1 MYLNGKRIVLGVCG
15 GIAAYR
21 VAELARMLMKQ
32 GAEVRCVMTEAA
44 CEFISPLTFEALTG
58 EEVHRQ
64 LFDLT
69 RERNMGHIQLA
80 RWADVVLVAP
90 ATANSIA
97 KFAHGVADDLLT
109 TLMQV
114 CEAPVLLA
122 PAMNASMWASEA
134 TKRNVKSLC
143 SRGMHIIEPASGT
156 LACGEQG
163 QGRLGGLQDIIDALV
178 PLLAS
183 DELKGQTWVI
193 NAGPTVEA
201 WDAVRILTN
210 RASGKLGVA
219 MAIHAAMMG
228 ASVTLVAG
236 PGVEL
241 TPDWLERINIVSADE
256 MLSACLQRA
265 VHTDVFIGAAA
276 VSDFR
281 FAQSSNEKMKR
292 GNMTHVDVRLLANPD
307 IIAAVAAMPDRPRK
321 VIAFAAETSDLIAH
335 AKEKLARKHVDAI
348 VANQTLNMGKDEMA
362 GYWLTD
368 KTESFIEC
376 MSKQAFAREIVMKIV
391 EGK

>member
-163 QGRLGGLQDIIDALV
+163 QGRLAELQDIIDALV

>member
-97 KFAHGVADDLLT
+97 MFAHGVADDLLT

-163 QGRLGGLQDIIDALV
+163 QGRLAELQDIIDALV